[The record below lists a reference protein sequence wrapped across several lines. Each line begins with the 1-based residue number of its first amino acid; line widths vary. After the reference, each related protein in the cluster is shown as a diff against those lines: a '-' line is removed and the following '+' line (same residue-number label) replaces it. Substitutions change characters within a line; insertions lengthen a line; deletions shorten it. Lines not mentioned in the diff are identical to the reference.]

1 MEYIVKKVF
10 QNQARTGVDAKLLQ
24 YDHNAKTVS
33 DKIINLQEI
42 IGKTLFKKE
51 VDCNCIMINLEK
63 DVERY
68 HNTLE
73 EFKKISINNFV
84 HLKGTYWK
92 NKEQLE
98 QDMSFIKEFLKQFIP
113 EIDTSYNIQT
123 NEFSEINDNN
133 IHIQDGPLGCYC
145 SHLRG
150 MIYGLCNFKDYTIM
164 VEDDI
169 SITNT
174 ENIEKYLSM
183 IPDDWD
189 IVCIGAIGKNIV
201 YDQPYYKFLDE
212 FHSTHFYIINH
223 KCMPQLLKHMYPV
236 TDQVDVLIAEM
247 VHELNI
253 YNIPDTVYQKCISS
267 NTQNNLHTIFNA
279 KYYDVLREQIEK
291 IKKSCLFFANKILPD
306 NETRNETIVN
316 HLLYDVLY
324 SYITEYDTSKI
335 DEKNSDQTD
344 YVSEYS
350 QYQEYDDLFTAMV
363 YFISCSKKT
372 DDVLIKTAGLMND
385 IVGVLKNFKLHNTF
399 DSQYDEQIKAYNYG
413 ATAQTYLLEESGI
426 IIKAYNNKLRWT
438 VPGHNNS
445 DEIFRREVSLLKL
458 DVGPKLISYNEQQKI
473 IKMEYCGESLYD
485 NFKLPHDWKIQ
496 ITEIFEE
503 FDEVGIYYP
512 EFKIKNIL
520 VKDGRITFID
530 YGLARMSKGII
541 NNKNC
546 EKFIQLLSLL
556 EQKFKGVE
564 DKEQRYQLYSTFV
577 HNMKVDN
584 TFY

>member
-24 YDHNAKTVS
+24 YDHNARVIS

-51 VDCNCIMINLEK
+51 IDCNCIMINLEK

-73 EFKKISINNFV
+73 EFKKISLNNFV

-92 NKEQLE
+92 DKEKLE
-98 QDMSFIKEFLKQFIP
+98 QDMTFIKEFLKQFIP
-113 EIDTSYNIQT
+113 DIDTSYNIQI
-123 NEFSEINDNN
+123 NEFSEINDTN

-150 MIYGLCNFKDYTIM
+150 MIYGFCNFKDYTIM

-174 ENIEKYLSM
+174 ENIEKYLQC

-189 IVCIGAIGKNIV
+189 IVCVGAIGKNIV
-201 YDQPYYKFLDE
+201 YDQPYYRFLDE

-223 KCMPQLLKHMYPV
+223 KCMPRLLKHMYPV
-236 TDQVDVLIAEM
+236 TDQVDVLIAEL

-279 KYYDVLREQIEK
+279 KYYDVLREQIAK

-306 NETRNETIVN
+306 NESRNENIVSN
-316 HLLYDVLY
+316 LLYDVLY

-335 DEKNSDQTD
+335 DEKNIDQSD

-350 QYQEYDDLFTAMV
+350 KYPEYNDLFTSMV

-385 IVGVLKNFKLHNTF
+385 IIGVLKGFKLHNTI
-399 DSQYDEQIKAYNYG
+399 DTQYDKLIKAYNYG
-413 ATAQTYLLEESGI
+413 ATCQTYILEDSEI

-438 VPGHNNS
+438 IKGHNNS
-445 DEIFRREVSLLKL
+445 DEIFRREVNILQTG
-458 DVGPKLISYNEQQKI
+458 VGPKLINYNETQKL
-473 IKMEYCGESLYD
+473 IKMKYCGESLYD
-485 NFKLPHDWKIQ
+485 HFILPHDWKIQ
-496 ITEIFEE
+496 IMEIFEE

-520 VKDGRITFID
+520 VKDGKITFVD
-530 YGLARMSKGII
+530 YGLARICNGIS

-546 EKFIQLLSLL
+546 EKFIKLLSLL
-556 EQKFKGVE
+556 EEKFKGVQ
-564 DKEQRYQLYSTFV
+564 DKEQRYQLYSTFI
-577 HNMKVDN
+577 HNMKITNVEN
-584 TFY
+584 